1 VGDSNRSRGNPKW
14 KEGKVPRG
22 AKPFRKGVSGNPRGS
37 SQSARLAH
45 LLNRQLNEVVDGDP
59 KGRTAGQLAM
69 RALIKEALRGN
80 VRAAE
85 ICLNRIDGAV
95 PQQVAQMTPDEA
107 AQTLAEMLGV
117 EPKELI
123 ASIREEPED

>member
-1 VGDSNRSRGNPKW
+1 MGDSNRSRGNPTW

-22 AKPFRKGVSGNPRGS
+22 AKPFKKGASGNPLGS
-37 SQSARLAH
+37 SRSARLAH

-59 KGRTAGQLAM
+59 KGRTAGELAM
-69 RALIKEALRGN
+69 RALIKEAMRGN

-107 AQTLAEMLGV
+107 AQTLADMLGIAP
-117 EPKELI
+117 EELV
-123 ASIREEPED
+123 SSLGEESEE